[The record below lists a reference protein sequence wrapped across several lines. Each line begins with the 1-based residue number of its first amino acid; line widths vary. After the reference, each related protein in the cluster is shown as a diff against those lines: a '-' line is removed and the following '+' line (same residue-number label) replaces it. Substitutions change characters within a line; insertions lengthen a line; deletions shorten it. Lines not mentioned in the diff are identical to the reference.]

1 MLLVGLVVVKG
12 NDVLR
17 SNSFRFVWQEDVET
31 AEVADAVWKRMKV
44 FAKQNGMKRISQL
57 FDEFDTD
64 GSGAIDA
71 SEFAQAL
78 EKMGINGMS
87 PKVLKAVIGI
97 VDKDGDGEIDL
108 SELVDALKMTASRK
122 EGDAAGVAERMS
134 EESSSD
140 NGSTKS
146 SRGRGPRPLLQ
157 KSSSQLS
164 RPSLQKSAS
173 RMSSMSVSIVEEEDS
188 ATRTPRKGNSL
199 KRSNSYRKEL
209 TEVT

>member
-1 MLLVGLVVVKG
+1 MLLAGLLVVKG
-12 NDVLR
+12 NHIFQ
-17 SNSFRFVWQEDVET
+17 SNSCCSVWQEDIET

-57 FDEFDTD
+57 FSEFDTD
-64 GSGAIDA
+64 RSGAIDA
-71 SEFAQAL
+71 SEFSQAL

-108 SELVDALKMTASRK
+108 SELVDALKMTVSRK
-122 EGDAAGVAERMS
+122 NSDVTERIS
-134 EESSSD
+134 EESD
-140 NGSTKS
+140 NGSMKS
-146 SRGRGPRPLLQ
+146 SQGRGSRPLLQ

-164 RPSLQKSAS
+164 RPSLQKNSS
-173 RMSSMSVSIVEEEDS
+173 RMSSMSVSIEEVEQDS
-188 ATRTPRKGNSL
+188 AMRTPRKGNSL
-199 KRSNSYRKEL
+199 KRSSSYRKEL